1 MSVRFLH
8 TADLHLGK
16 TYRGSPGEAERYRD
30 FFLVLEEIVAAAIAE
45 TVDFVLIAGDLFH
58 TGQILP
64 RTFADTIE
72 ALRPLREA
80 DIPCIAVEGNH
91 DWIHRRERLSWMEAL
106 SQMGYLHLLRPER
119 EEDGGYRFAPFDAQ
133 SGTGGHLALK
143 GVNLYG
149 VGYLGAQAGAH
160 VERICQAVTTERNLL
175 LFHVGIW
182 SYTPVEIG
190 KMQPEEAA
198 PLATRFDYVAL
209 GHGHK
214 PYIIETA
221 DGRPYAF
228 NPGAPE
234 CVNLGE
240 EGYAKGFYRVTWEKD
255 GSLQWQTQPTRP
267 RPVHSFTLSL
277 DGAAESAGALELFR
291 RQLAEK
297 LSRDV
302 ERAPLLDLKLTG
314 KVGFH
319 PFELDRE
326 QLLAV
331 LAEFCAPLHV
341 EWRNHLSLVTAG
353 QEEATAG
360 KGLAA
365 IEKEVIAELIGASS
379 LYRAGEEKLVRLAL
393 ALRDQLC
400 RGEADGADLLDL
412 LDGLEL

>member
-1 MSVRFLH
+1 MSIRFIH

-16 TYRGSPGEAERYRD
+16 TYRGSPGETERYRD
-30 FFLVLEEIVAAAIAE
+30 FFRVLEEIVE
-45 TVDFVLIAGDLFH
+45 TAVTEAVDFVLIAGDLFH

-72 ALRPLREA
+72 ALRPLRAA
-80 DIPCIAVEGNH
+80 DIPCVAVEGNH

-106 SQMGYLHLLRPER
+106 SQMGYMQLLRPER
-119 EEDGGYRFAPFDAQ
+119 EEDGGYRFAPFDAATG
-133 SGTGGHLALK
+133 SGGHLAVK

-160 VERICQAVTTERNLL
+160 VERICQAVSTERNLL

-190 KMQPEEAA
+190 KMQPEEAE
-198 PLATRFDYVAL
+198 PLSERFDYVAL

-221 DGRPYAF
+221 QGRPYAF

-240 EGYAKGFYRVTWEKD
+240 QGYAKGFYRVDWEAD
-255 GSLQWQTQPTRP
+255 GSLQWQAQPTHP
-267 RPVHSFTLSL
+267 RPVHGLTLSL
-277 DGAAESAGALELFR
+277 DGAADPEDALERFR

-297 LSRDV
+297 LPRDD
-302 ERAPLLDLKLTG
+302 ERATLLDVKLTG
-314 KVGFH
+314 QVGFH

-326 QLLAV
+326 RLQAV
-331 LAEFCAPLHV
+331 LSELCAPLHV
-341 EWRNHLSLVTAG
+341 EWRNHLSLVSAG
-353 QEEATAG
+353 QEEAAG

-365 IEKEVIAELIGASS
+365 IEKEVLAELIGASS
-379 LYRAGEEKLVRLAL
+379 LYRAEQEELVRLAL
-393 ALRDQLC
+393 ALRNELC
-400 RGEADGADLLDL
+400 RGEADGAELLDL